1 MAAVVPGRGT
11 GGAVQYR
18 HEFGKGGVVDPAAV
32 PGSHPGI
39 N

>member
-1 MAAVVPGRGT
+1 VFPASPVT
-11 GGAVQYR
+11 LYR
-18 HEFGKGGVVDPAAV
+18 YEFGKGGVVDPAAV